1 MYINRLLVMIAG
13 IIIVF
18 FPAIESWMFSSGT
31 AWYRP
36 YLGWLLI
43 VIAAYW
49 NQRKRYPD
57 EL

>member
-1 MYINRLLVMIAG
+1 MYINRLLLLISGIAL
-13 IIIVF
+13 IF
-18 FPAIESWMFSSGT
+18 FPAIESWVIDSAA

-36 YLGWLLI
+36 YQIWLLI

-49 NQRKRYPD
+49 NQRTRYRD

>member
-1 MYINRLLVMIAG
+1 MYINRLLVIIAG
-13 IIIVF
+13 VVIVF
-18 FPAIESWMFSSGT
+18 LPAIESWMFSSGT
-31 AWYRP
+31 VWYRP
-36 YLGWLLI
+36 YLVWLLI